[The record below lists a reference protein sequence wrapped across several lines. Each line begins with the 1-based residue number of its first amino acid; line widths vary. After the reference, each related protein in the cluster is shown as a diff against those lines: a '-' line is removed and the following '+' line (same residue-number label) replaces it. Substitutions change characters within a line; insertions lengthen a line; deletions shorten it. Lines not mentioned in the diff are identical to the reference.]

1 MHAGN
6 SVKGAEMAG
15 DIDEIGITLE
25 EMARSA
31 KSPKELLRAVRER
44 FPKASKK
51 LITRAAMH
59 RVILNASV
67 DLPTADKLH
76 NLAISARGP
85 DE

>member
-1 MHAGN
+1 MAAGN
-6 SVKGAEMAG
+6 ASKGQKLTG

-25 EMARSA
+25 EMARNA

-51 LITRAAMH
+51 LITHAAMH

-67 DLPTADKLH
+67 DVQTADKLH
-76 NLAISARGP
+76 DLAITSRGP
-85 DE
+85 E

>member
-1 MHAGN
+1 LT
-6 SVKGAEMAG
+6 G

-31 KSPKELLRAVRER
+31 KSPKELMRAVRER

-59 RVILNASV
+59 RVIINAAV
-67 DLPTADKLH
+67 DLQTADKLH
-76 NLAISARGP
+76 DLAITSRGP
-85 DE
+85 E